1 MCTRI
6 FKSYKIGKSAL
17 STIVLERYNELA
29 IRILQAPTI
38 IMSLR
43 SSSPNS
49 AIITRNWANCSHL
62 SRICHV
68 SQQTLP
74 IPTQTSR
81 AKSSLDQSRAAVL
94 RGLAIALI
102 TSILNVYRLMRK
114 DLLLL
119 KTRFKFFEKAN
130 CDINKFNPLFRIA
143 CRLHNLLC
151 GLYAGSAW
159 IMENLIQVYN
169 EEYWCHM
176 HGNTLL
182 KQEEAFCIS

>member
-62 SRICHV
+62 SRICNV

-74 IPTQTSR
+74 IPTLTSR
-81 AKSSLDQSRAAVL
+81 AKSSLDQSREAVL
-94 RGLAIALI
+94 RVLAIALI
-102 TSILNVYRLMRK
+102 KRDVFDPLDRDVFNDKYVYLNTVVPLDKVVHRDRDVQATK
-114 DLLLL
+114 I
-119 KTRFKFFEKAN
+119 AN
-130 CDINKFNPLFRIA
+130 PAKKRN
-143 CRLHNLLC
+143 
-151 GLYAGSAW
+151 
-159 IMENLIQVYN
+159 
-169 EEYWCHM
+169 
-176 HGNTLL
+176 
-182 KQEEAFCIS
+182 FC